1 MRFYQSKYMKKILL
15 CNDDGVSSS
24 GILAADKAVSSLGET
39 IIVGPSTQQSGIGH
53 AITLF
58 EPLRIKKLPLRNGK
72 IGYAV
77 SGTPTDA
84 AIMGVF
90 QLCDEK
96 PDLCI
101 SGINIGYNLGKS
113 ELTTSGTLGAAM
125 EVASYGIPTIA
136 VSQTVDDQSA
146 KFENGRINIDFD
158 FAVKTLN
165 KVAGYVME
173 NGMPDGIDLL
183 NLNIPTNPVSDEIN
197 ITRLTNRMFIPEVE
211 TRYDPRGKPY
221 YWIDSTIT
229 DNDKEGS
236 DGYCIKKE
244 HKVSLTPLSL
254 DLTSNIS
261 KTRKWAD
268 KINKD

>member
-1 MRFYQSKYMKKILL
+1 MKKILL
-15 CNDDGVSSS
+15 CNDDGVNSS
-24 GILAADKAVSSLGET
+24 GILAADKAAEEFGQT

-90 QLCDEK
+90 ELCDDK

-136 VSQTVDDQSA
+136 VSQTVTDQSA

-158 FAVKTLN
+158 FAIKMLKRVIR
-165 KVAGYVME
+165 YVTDHGLPE
-173 NGMPDGIDLL
+173 GINLL
-183 NLNIPTNPVSDEIN
+183 NLNIPSEPASEEIK
-197 ITRLTNRMFIPEVE
+197 ITRLTNRMFMPAVE

-221 YWIDSTIT
+221 YWIDGIIT

-244 HKVSLTPLSL
+244 QTTSLTPLSL
-254 DLTSNIS
+254 DLTGSLD
-261 KTRKWAD
+261 KTRKWA
-268 KINKD
+268 NKLNE